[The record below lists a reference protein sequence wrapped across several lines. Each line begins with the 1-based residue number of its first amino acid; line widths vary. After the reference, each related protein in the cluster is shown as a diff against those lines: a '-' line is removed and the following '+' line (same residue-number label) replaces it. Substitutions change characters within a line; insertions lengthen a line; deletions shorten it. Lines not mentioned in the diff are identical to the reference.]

1 MKFKNIL
8 TMLLV
13 CFILSQTLYCSEES
27 LNESLRKIAAEMAAE
42 FKTDSN
48 VIIVASFLKASGEEN
63 ELGNIIS
70 EELITSLYK
79 TKKFSIIERTMLNR
93 VMKEQTFQTQG
104 ITDSENA
111 SKLGK
116 ILGASAICTGT
127 FSEYG
132 KFIKINARMFDTA
145 SGKIIAASSAQF
157 FKEEYT
163 NAFIQTNSTVDI
175 SDSRGQ
181 DNVSQSDI
189 SVKKENKTSNYTE
202 ESNELF
208 SLMQNASVSNLPSA
222 QFKLGYMYY
231 YGDGVEV
238 DYEQAY
244 YWFEKAAQNEHVE
257 AISWMGY
264 MNMFGYGK
272 DIDYSLAHY
281 WFKKGADYND
291 SYSENK
297 LGELYFDGYGV
308 KSDYFKAFNWFKKA
322 ADKSNVLA
330 MSWVGYCYE
339 MGYGTAQ
346 NYENAYNWYLKA
358 ANLYDN
364 YSENKLGEFFYN
376 GYFVQSNMQ
385 KAFEWFSRSALSGN
399 IKAKSWLGYMY
410 LKGYGTAIDIKKAIE
425 YFEDASNQNDS
436 YSQRQLGDIYFNGNG
451 VPQNY
456 NKAFEFFQK
465 SADNGDSI
473 GKSWLGY
480 IYRYG
485 YGTNID
491 YNQSLKW
498 FLEAAEEKD
507 GYSNY
512 MLGDIYDY
520 GMGNIKS
527 DSSKAQE
534 YYKKAVEYGYTNAEK
549 RIKK

>member
-132 KFIKINARMFDTA
+132 KFIKINARMVDTA

-157 FKEEYT
+157 FKEEYM

-244 YWFEKAAQNEHVE
+244 SWFE
-257 AISWMGY
+257 
-264 MNMFGYGK
+264 
-272 DIDYSLAHY
+272 
-281 WFKKGADYND
+281 
-291 SYSENK
+291 
-297 LGELYFDGYGV
+297 
-308 KSDYFKAFNWFKKA
+308 KA